1 MAITTPLLI
10 SQRVVQVC
18 LFLLAAIA
26 LFGGS
31 VQLILGQPETTPRLD
46 NIHRFLAGIYFSL
59 GPLAIWAGATIRK
72 QDTLI
77 FFLAFSV
84 LMAGVGRLLSMSV
97 VGLPGP
103 VFLGYL
109 IPELLFPVIMVTA
122 QLVTNRKMRLSGAG
136 QVVR

>member
-122 QLVTNRKMRLSGAG
+122 QLVTIKKMRM
-136 QVVR
+136 